1 MRYELRSLRRSRG
14 FASATILTLALGIG
28 ATTAIF
34 SVADAVLLRPLPYPK
49 SEQLVIVRDELSKM
63 GVHYNDV
70 SYDTFEAYRQ
80 NRSFDAAAAFT
91 EEDRNLIGIRNAV
104 RVSVVASTPSLLEM
118 LGADTTVGRLYRNA
132 DLSPAILSYSLFV
145 NQFSANPTIIG
156 RSIHLDGQLYTIV
169 GVMRPSFRFG
179 VSGKEADVWIPLPTL
194 RDPNVWQFHMLARMR
209 PGVGLAVAQASI
221 TDTARQVEETVRP
234 YRGPNDEDGGY
245 RASVFTLRSQLL
257 GDFRSGSLLLL
268 AASGLLLLIAC
279 VNVANL
285 LLARAAG
292 RAKETS
298 IRRALGASGMRLVRQ
313 WMTEAAVLTTIG
325 GAAGIVISYW
335 GIGLLKLMT
344 PSELPGATSIGVD
357 GRVLLFTFVISAI
370 VCVALSLAP
379 SVVSRRTRSM
389 ANSLVVAEVAIAIML
404 LIGCGLLAKSFGR
417 LRQVDT
423 GLRTENVLTMQIQLS
438 GPRYQDVRK
447 RIRFFSDLQDRL
459 SRLPGAISASEVN
472 MLPVF
477 TVGVDTRYGNPFST
491 DAHTWNPSAAMRQ
504 MAHTMS
510 VGTDYF
516 RTMGIAMIK
525 GRDFSRADALDKTP
539 VAIVNKTLEREFFP
553 QGAMGRRILFGAP
566 EPGVIN
572 RWMTI
577 IGVIGDVRTGALDL
591 PAPPQFYMPEMQ
603 DPDGH
608 SYSVVLRTR
617 GDAGAMGR
625 AALAV
630 ARELDPEQPLSH
642 VITMEQHVNET
653 LGQPRFR
660 AMLTTIFAV
669 MALFLAAL
677 GIYGVVTLAVT
688 QRTKEIGIRGALGA
702 DAMRIAATVLM
713 EGMKPIAIGVVIG
726 IFGSALLT
734 RLLASILYQVR
745 PDDAGT
751 FAWSIAVIAAIGAG
765 ACLIPALSASRVDP
779 AIALRV
785 E

>member
-1 MRYELRSLRRSRG
+1 
-14 FASATILTLALGIG
+14 
-28 ATTAIF
+28 
-34 SVADAVLLRPLPYPK
+34 
-49 SEQLVIVRDELSKM
+49 
-63 GVHYNDV
+63 
-70 SYDTFEAYRQ
+70 
-80 NRSFDAAAAFT
+80 
-91 EEDRNLIGIRNAV
+91 
-104 RVSVVASTPSLLEM
+104 
-118 LGADTTVGRLYRNA
+118 
-132 DLSPAILSYSLFV
+132 
-145 NQFSANPTIIG
+145 
-156 RSIHLDGQLYTIV
+156 
-169 GVMRPSFRFG
+169 
-179 VSGKEADVWIPLPTL
+179 
-194 RDPNVWQFHMLARMR
+194 MR
-209 PGVGLAVAQASI
+209 PGVSIAAAQASI
-221 TDTARQVEETVRP
+221 TDTAKHVEETVRP

-245 RASVFTLRSQLL
+245 RASVLSLRSQLL
-257 GDFRSGSLLLL
+257 GDFRSGSVLLL

-292 RAKETS
+292 RAKENS
-298 IRRALGASGMRLVRQ
+298 IRRALGASIVRLVRQ
-313 WMTEAAVLTTIG
+313 WMTEAAVLTSIG
-325 GAAGIVISYW
+325 GTAGIAIGYW
-335 GIGLLKLMT
+335 SIWLLKLMT
-344 PSELPGATSIGVD
+344 PAELPGAASIGID
-357 GRVLLFTFVISAI
+357 GRVLLFTFVISGI

-379 SVVSRRTRSM
+379 SVVSRRTRRM

-459 SRLPGAISASEVN
+459 SHLPGAISASEVN
-472 MLPVF
+472 MLPVS
-477 TVGVDTRYGNPFST
+477 TVGVDTRNGNPFST
-491 DAHTWNPSAAMRQ
+491 DAHTWNPSAPARQ

-525 GRDFSRADALDKTP
+525 GRDFTRADGLGATP

-566 EPGVIN
+566 EPGVAN

-603 DPDGH
+603 DPGGH
-608 SYSVVLRTR
+608 SFEVVMRTR
-617 GDAGAMGR
+617 EDASAMGR
-625 AALAV
+625 TAQAV
-630 ARELDPEQPLSH
+630 VRQLDPEQAVSQ

-660 AMLTTIFAV
+660 AMLTSLFAL
-669 MALFLAAL
+669 MALFLAAV
-677 GIYGVVTLAVT
+677 GIYGVVAHAVT

-702 DAMRIAATVLM
+702 DAIRIAVTVLTD
-713 EGMKPIAIGVVIG
+713 GMKPIAMGVAVG

-734 RLLASILYQVR
+734 RLLASILYQVK
-745 PDDAGT
+745 PDDTVT
-751 FAWSIAVIAAIGAG
+751 FAWSIAVMAATGAG
-765 ACLIPALSASRVDP
+765 ACLIPALAASRVDP
-779 AIALRV
+779 AIALRA